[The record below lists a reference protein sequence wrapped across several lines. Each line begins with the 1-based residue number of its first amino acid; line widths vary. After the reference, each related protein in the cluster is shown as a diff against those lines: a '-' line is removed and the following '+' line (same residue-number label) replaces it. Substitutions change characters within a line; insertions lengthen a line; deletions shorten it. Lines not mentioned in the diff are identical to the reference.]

1 MSTSP
6 NQSNPVLI
14 EYFNIFEG
22 LCIRYDTMS
31 AGVPS
36 MFIKQIQIMFI
47 ERNAPHIARLGEL
60 YRELIKLNLNHLVE

>member
-1 MSTSP
+1 
-6 NQSNPVLI
+6 
-14 EYFNIFEG
+14 
-22 LCIRYDTMS
+22 MS